1 MPSAAFPSVQH
12 VTTILIIQVHTLI
25 DKWCANVWVRREYAS
40 KTMFEHLST
49 FGQGILYNRCGVW
62 CHCVLEL
69 PSLSNITWYGQ
80 SVMIP
85 QHEDHLREQGQ
96 ASSSII
102 TTNCTSTRKDSG
114 NVAKRTLRKQG
125 SQGKFSNNTCQTK
138 SELFPLA
145 AKSTR
150 SASQL
155 RAKDLHNVRA
165 ERDAMRIALL
175 LLPAMPSAPS
185 SAPSAPTHQC
195 QRRRAVVGAD
205 ASLSAPTPA

>member
-1 MPSAAFPSVQH
+1 MPSAALPSVQH

-62 CHCVLEL
+62 CHYALEL

-85 QHEDHLREQGQ
+85 QHQDHLREQGQ

-185 SAPSAPTHQC
+185 SAPSAPTHHC
-195 QRRRAVVGAD
+195 RRRRAVVGAD
-205 ASLSAPTPA
+205 APLSAPTPA

>member
-1 MPSAAFPSVQH
+1 MKRS
-12 VTTILIIQVHTLI
+12 
-25 DKWCANVWVRREYAS
+25 
-40 KTMFEHLST
+40 
-49 FGQGILYNRCGVW
+49 
-62 CHCVLEL
+62 
-69 PSLSNITWYGQ
+69 SLSNITWYGQ
-80 SVMIP
+80 SVMTP

-114 NVAKRTLRKQG
+114 NVAKRTLRNQD

-155 RAKDLHNVRA
+155 RAQDLHNLRA

-175 LLPAMPSAPS
+175 LLLAIPSAPS
-185 SAPSAPTHQC
+185 PAPSAPTAATHHC
-195 QRRRAVVGAD
+195 RRRRAVVGAD
-205 ASLSAPTPA
+205 APLSAPTPA

>member
-1 MPSAAFPSVQH
+1 MCEYEENMPQRLCLSIWAR
-12 VTTILIIQVHTLI
+12 L
-25 DKWCANVWVRREYAS
+25 DKVSYITDVVFDAIVFWLAL
-40 KTMFEHLST
+40 KLS
-49 FGQGILYNRCGVW
+49 
-62 CHCVLEL
+62 
-69 PSLSNITWYGQ
+69 SLSNITWYGQ

-102 TTNCTSTRKDSG
+102 TTNCTSNRKDSC

-185 SAPSAPTHQC
+185 SAPSSAPLSATSAPTHHC
-195 QRRRAVVGAD
+195 RRRRAVVGAD
-205 ASLSAPTPA
+205 APLSAPTPA